1 MPSKTYIIDEAN
13 SHALMTGEK
22 EMSLREILEKIV
34 RNNERILLSDRNKD
48 WEASALL
55 ENLSEPM
62 LKRRAHMQPG
72 LYIAEISEGGYLGT
86 VLYKIKAKA

>member
-1 MPSKTYIIDEAN
+1 
-13 SHALMTGEK
+13 MTGEK

-86 VLYKIKAKA
+86 VLYKIKAQT